1 VKIPALIMAGGKGTR
16 MGLATEKPL
25 VPFLGKPLIDWV
37 VNAVTSAKK
46 VSRFYVVTSPNT
58 PKTQLYCQKKGWRV
72 IQTDAKGYH
81 EDLKQVVTKGG
92 LRCPILTIP
101 ADVPALTGEAL
112 DKIVT
117 AYERCGKDYLA
128 VFVPIEKRQALGLSI
143 SSTDEYKGVWYAV
156 SGVNIIN
163 GLRVQEEGKIETSAI
178 ITQDTAVM
186 LNINT
191 IKDLEI
197 AKQIMQK
204 KKRSNLVFSF
214 TPTPYLLKTAF

>member
-1 VKIPALIMAGGKGTR
+1 MRIPALIMAGGKGTR
-16 MGLATEKPL
+16 MGLAIEKPL

-37 VNAVTSAKK
+37 VNALTSAKK

-72 IQTDAKGYH
+72 LPTDAKGYH
-81 EDLKQVVTKGG
+81 EDLKQVVVRGE

-117 AYERCGKDYLA
+117 AYERCGRDYLA
-128 VFVPIEKRQALGLSI
+128 VFVPIEKRRELGLSI

-156 SGVNIIN
+156 SGVNIVN

-178 ITQDTAVM
+178 ITQDKEVM

-191 IKDLEI
+191 VKDLEI

-204 KKRSNLVFSF
+204 QKK
-214 TPTPYLLKTAF
+214 K